1 MKRVMQF
8 LALILI
14 GNLGLTAMAWSAD
27 YYQAQR
33 RQPPDTNLMAAD
45 ALIGRP
51 LGLGMTIL
59 GTGAFIAT
67 LPFTAFSGSTGDAAR
82 GLIAEPGQWTF
93 TRPLG
98 ESGKKKTSGFILP

>member
-1 MKRVMQF
+1 
-8 LALILI
+8 
-14 GNLGLTAMAWSAD
+14 
-27 YYQAQR
+27 
-33 RQPPDTNLMAAD
+33 MAAD

-59 GTGAFIAT
+59 GTGAFVAT

-82 GLIAEPGQWTF
+82 GLIRDPGSWTF

-98 ESGKKKTSGFILP
+98 ESGKKNPSGFIIR